1 MSPTKK
7 LSPTLSLM
15 LPALPLIMDH
25 MLERKVTLIAFRQT
39 LPRILFPVR
48 IFRSTIMTYL
58 KKFVWIKSIKE
69 QWKS

>member
-1 MSPTKK
+1 MAPTKK

-39 LPRILFPVR
+39 LPRILLPVR